1 MSSHITSRSLLD
13 DEMRS
18 LEHDLVE
25 MGSIAEQMVARSVE
39 ALYRLDTELA
49 HSVLATDDEI
59 DDRDVAIENRCLKLL
74 ALQQPMAGDLR
85 AVGTAMKAITD
96 LERIGDLAVDIAKI
110 ALKIEKEFG
119 NSTIIDTPM
128 MATEAR
134 AMLRE
139 ALEAYVKRDL
149 NLVQE
154 VVDRDETVDNMYRD
168 LREQVFANMRRE
180 PENVVADGWLLLA
193 IHHIERIADHAVNIA
208 ERVSFM
214 VTGELRQLAASHRS
228 DNPTSI

>member
-1 MSSHITSRSLLD
+1 MSSHITSRSILD
-13 DEMRS
+13 DEMRA

-25 MGSIAEQMVARSVE
+25 MGSIAEQMVARSVD
-39 ALYRLDTELA
+39 ALHRLDSPLA

-74 ALQQPMAGDLR
+74 ALQQPIAGDLR
-85 AVGTAMKAITD
+85 AIGTAMKAITD
-96 LERIGDLAVDIAKI
+96 LERIGDLAVDVAKI

-119 NSTIIDTPM
+119 NSTIIDTPR

-149 NLVQE
+149 DLVQE
-154 VVDRDETVDNMYRD
+154 VIARDENVDNMYRE
-168 LREQVFANMRRE
+168 LREQVFENMKRD
-180 PENVVADGWLLLA
+180 PSNVVADGWLLLA